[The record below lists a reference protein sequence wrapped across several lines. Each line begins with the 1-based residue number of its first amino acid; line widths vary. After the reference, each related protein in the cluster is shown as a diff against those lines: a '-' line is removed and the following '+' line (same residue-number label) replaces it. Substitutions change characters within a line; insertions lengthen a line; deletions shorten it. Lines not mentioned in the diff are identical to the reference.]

1 MRKIMILNQD
11 SGYLMIDIAN
21 AFNNAKYKV
30 SLITGRLVKHNILL
44 QDSIC
49 LYRVPEYKKN
59 NIYIQFA
66 SSVFAFIKMIF
77 LVWTKSKGSH
87 LLIVTNPPFTPLIP
101 FFVRNSFSLIF
112 YDIYIESP
120 ANFLPC
126 GKKSIMS
133 KLWVWLHEKSLKKAK
148 TIYTLTEGM
157 KENLQKFIDNNKTIT
172 VVPIWTNSDF
182 LKPIPKADNIF
193 VKTNNLENKLIVMY
207 SGTLGISNELEIL
220 LDVAKKIK
228 NKNVEFLI
236 VGEGTGKIALEK
248 KGEELK
254 LKNLKFLEW
263 QPSEMLPYSLAAADI
278 AVVTLSRSNESNSIP
293 SKFFNY
299 LAVGAPILSIAPES
313 SELVNLIDKYRV
325 GKNFGNP
332 HVNDIID
339 FIELLSDEKTHRGY
353 SARSLKAANDFT
365 NINAEIFIE
374 KLNY

>member
-1 MRKIMILNQD
+1 
-11 SGYLMIDIAN
+11 
-21 AFNNAKYKV
+21 
-30 SLITGRLVKHNILL
+30 
-44 QDSIC
+44 
-49 LYRVPEYKKN
+49 
-59 NIYIQFA
+59 
-66 SSVFAFIKMIF
+66 
-77 LVWTKSKGSH
+77 
-87 LLIVTNPPFTPLIP
+87 
-101 FFVRNSFSLIF
+101 
-112 YDIYIESP
+112 
-120 ANFLPC
+120 
-126 GKKSIMS
+126 
-133 KLWVWLHEKSLKKAK
+133 
-148 TIYTLTEGM
+148 
-157 KENLQKFIDNNKTIT
+157 
-172 VVPIWTNSDF
+172 
-182 LKPIPKADNIF
+182 
-193 VKTNNLENKLIVMY
+193 
-207 SGTLGISNELEIL
+207 
-220 LDVAKKIK
+220 
-228 NKNVEFLI
+228 VEFLI